1 MITMCLLFA
10 SAAAMQLTTPQ
21 FVAKHDANTTHK
33 ISAEAQEACE
43 NACGSEADVT
53 CYTDCEVEVY
63 QCYDVHIGNGK
74 ADEEEV
80 FQKCKDEVLVKYQGF
95 VALWEAK
102 AMVALHRTNAS
113 GHGLAKDK
121 CEGVCGADSI
131 CVTAC
136 EVGMYECFDTN
147 TPTSED
153 KIDSCQ
159 EDILAKHKKVV
170 AFWTSPQAVWLN
182 IVKIGKKECSEA
194 CKDSY
199 CVTECEVGMYECFD
213 TNTPKSEDAI
223 KKCQEGIVEKVK
235 KTYAASFVNHHM
247 LLVRHNSGDWQAH
260 VVKAEMRHH
269 INDKC
274 NDVCG
279 IDAQCVS
286 SCEVEMYT
294 CFDVNTPTSEDKIK
308 QCQEDALKAHEKAR
322 EASLLAIQPKSF
334 LAPSSI

>member
-1 MITMCLLFA
+1 MARGMITMCLLFA

-147 TPTSED
+147 TP
-153 KIDSCQ
+153 
-159 EDILAKHKKVV
+159 
-170 AFWTSPQAVWLN
+170 
-182 IVKIGKKECSEA
+182 
-194 CKDSY
+194 
-199 CVTECEVGMYECFD
+199 
-213 TNTPKSEDAI
+213 KSEDAI